1 MLKTLLCFL
10 LMFQSVNQ
18 VSLAQEVNANSTDA
32 CHFSYDGLKH
42 VESEGAFKSML
53 ESLHF
58 NKMTGSVLFEK
69 KEGDVQ
75 TVVQFLK
82 PSSFTVNKSMPGN
95 FNMWKNSPLEPEL
108 QGLIDGYCEYAKTTW
123 RGSCKV
129 KDDLVQIAM
138 NQLKQ
143 GVDGTGNVTNNDV
156 LCHVTVSFKRVGRK
170 GGYQYS
176 IFIK

>member
-1 MLKTLLCFL
+1 MLKFLFCFVFL
-10 LMFQSVNQ
+10 FQTVNQ
-18 VSLAQEVNANSTDA
+18 ITLAQEANLNPTDA

-42 VESEGAFKSML
+42 VDSEESFKSML
-53 ESLHF
+53 ETLQF
-58 NKMTGSVLFEK
+58 NKMNGSALFEK
-69 KEGDVQ
+69 KEGDIQ

-108 QGLIDGYCEYAKTTW
+108 QGMIDGYCEYAKSTW

-138 NQLKQ
+138 NQLKL
-143 GVDGTGNVTNNDV
+143 GVDGAGSVTNNDV